1 MDEDKKNEEMIDEEQ
16 EFDEYI
22 IDHIKGLIMA
32 AEELPV
38 DDEAKFN
45 LERLALSWYTETT
58 RTHIEASKLVNDA
71 DQKLRDR
78 GSAEEIKQAEI
89 DARKKEQLRQAI
101 FDGIKIGVT
110 ILGTT
115 VVPLWVYTKQQ
126 NKILA
131 AEYCDKQFVLDKNFA
146 DDKAQIM
153 KLISRFNG

>member
-1 MDEDKKNEEMIDEEQ
+1 MDEEKKKDEMIDEEGI
-16 EFDEYI
+16 DEYI
-22 IDHIKGLIMA
+22 IEHIKGLIMA

-38 DDEAKFN
+38 DDETKFK
-45 LERLALSWYTETT
+45 LEQTALNWFTGYTHTQ
-58 RTHIEASKLVNDA
+58 IESNRLVNDA
-71 DQKLRDR
+71 DQAVMNRN
-78 GSAEEIKQAEI
+78 SAEELRQAEI
-89 DARKKEQLRQAI
+89 DAKKKEQLRQAI

-115 VVPLWVYTKQQ
+115 VVPLWVYTRQQ

-153 KLISRFNG
+153 KLIAKFNG

>member
-1 MDEDKKNEEMIDEEQ
+1 MDEDKKKDEMIDEGQ
-16 EFDEYI
+16 ELDEYI
-22 IDHIKGLIMA
+22 TEHIVGLITA

-38 DDEAKFN
+38 DDETKYK
-45 LERLALSWYTETT
+45 LEQLALSWYSGYT
-58 RTHIEASKLVNDA
+58 RTQIEANKLVNDVE
-71 DQKLRDR
+71 QTVENRN
-78 GSAEEIKQAEI
+78 SAEEMKQAEI
-89 DARKKEQLRQAI
+89 DAKKKEQIRQAI

-153 KLISRFNG
+153 KLIAKFNG